1 MALKIS
7 ILSQKGGVG
16 KSTLAR
22 ALAVEYARHEWDVKI
37 ADMDLKQS
45 TSANWNRERMNSNHQ
60 PKVAVETFSNVK
72 DVLRQEQNYDAI
84 IFDGAGQA
92 DLQTWE
98 IAKISDFIILPSGLA
113 KDDLTPQI
121 KLAHELTKK
130 GIQRGRMGISLSRVG
145 KSERELADTVEYIGV
160 AGYKYLGHIKE
171 MTSISQSHDE
181 GLAANETKYQS
192 INELVDKLI
201 QNIVNNLEQLMASEV
216 K

>member
-22 ALAVEYARHEWDVKI
+22 ALAVEYAKHDWEVKI

-45 TSANWNRERMNSNHQ
+45 TSANWNRERMSRELT
-60 PKVAVETFSNVK
+60 PTIAVETFSNVK
-72 DVLRQEQNYDAI
+72 DVLRQDQNYDLI
-84 IFDGAGQA
+84 IFDGAGHA

-98 IAKISDFIILPSGLA
+98 IAKISDYILLPTGSA

-130 GIQRGRMGISLSRVG
+130 GMARTKIGITLSRVG
-145 KSERELADTVEYIGV
+145 RSERELNDTIEYIGL
-160 AGYKYLGHIKE
+160 AGYRYLGHIKE

-181 GLAANETKYQS
+181 GQAANETKYES
-192 INELVDKLI
+192 INNLVDELI
-201 QNIVNNLEQLMASEV
+201 QNIVTNVEQYTEV

>member
-7 ILSQKGGVG
+7 VLSQKGGVG

-22 ALAVEYARHEWDVKI
+22 ALAVEYARHDWEIKI

-45 TSANWNRERMNSNHQ
+45 TSANWNRERMNGNHE
-60 PKVAVETFSNVK
+60 PKLAVESFSKVSDILK
-72 DVLRQEQNYDAI
+72 QEPNYDLI

-92 DLQTWE
+92 DIQTLE
-98 IAKISDFIILPSGLA
+98 IATVSDFIILPSGLS

-130 GIQRGRMGISLSRVG
+130 GIERKRIGISLSRVG
-145 KSERELADTVEYIGV
+145 KSERELFDTIEYIGL

-171 MTSISQSHDE
+171 MTSISQAHDE
-181 GLAANETKYQS
+181 GLASNETKYKS
-192 INELVDKLI
+192 INLLVDELI
-201 QNIVNNLEQLMASEV
+201 QRIINNIEEV
-216 K
+216 TTKVK